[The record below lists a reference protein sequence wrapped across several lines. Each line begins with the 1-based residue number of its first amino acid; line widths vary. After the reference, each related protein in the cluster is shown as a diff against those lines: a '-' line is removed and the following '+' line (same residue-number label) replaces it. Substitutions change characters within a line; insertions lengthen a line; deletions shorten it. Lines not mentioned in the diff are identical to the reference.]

1 MANKNTMLSFKDVG
15 TKGASRNALRTIRP
29 DPLPIGIKTPLEL
42 DENGRGVFLMHY
54 SLREQ
59 LADNLRNLVLSNH
72 GERLG
77 LYDFGANLRPLL
89 TEWSNKEDF
98 DKEAMRRISAA
109 VSKYMSFVNL
119 LGFESK
125 PNYVDNIYTGI
136 VVLTLMYGI
145 PALNLTEELL
155 EITLFVI

>member
-1 MANKNTMLSFKDVG
+1 
-15 TKGASRNALRTIRP
+15 
-29 DPLPIGIKTPLEL
+29 
-42 DENGRGVFLMHY
+42 MHY

-77 LYDFGANLRPLL
+77 MYDFGANLRPLL

-98 DKEAMRRISAA
+98 DKEAMRRISSA

-119 LGFESK
+119 IGYESK
-125 PNYVDNIYTGI
+125 PNYVDNLYTGV

-145 PALNLTEELL
+145 PALNLTEEML

>member
-1 MANKNTMLSFKDVG
+1 MAQKNTLLSFKDVG
-15 TKGASRNALRTIRP
+15 TKGISRNSLRTVRP
-29 DPLPIGIKTPLEL
+29 DPVPIGIKTPLEL
-42 DENGRGVFLMHY
+42 DEEGNGIFVMHY

-72 GERLG
+72 GERLA

-98 DKEAMRRISAA
+98 DKEAMKRISEA
-109 VSKYMSFVNL
+109 VNKYMSFVDL
-119 LGFESK
+119 IGYESK
-125 PNYVDNIYTGI
+125 PNYVENVYTGI
-136 VVLTLMYGI
+136 IVLTILYSI
-145 PALNLTEELL
+145 PTLNLMEEML